1 MKTEDI
7 LRELDSKLDEVDE
20 LINQLYLNPAVKKQ
34 LSARVYQ
41 LWEEVEGAVDLTPT
55 DWEA

>member
-1 MKTEDI
+1 MKTEDR

>member
-1 MKTEDI
+1 MKTEDS

-20 LINQLYLNPAVKKQ
+20 LISQLYLNPAVKKQ